1 MLEGNLNILNLLLK
15 KRGKGNTGV
24 GIIQGKQFQVFEQR
38 ADSGPSWAEGGWDK
52 KTERF
57 LKKA

>member
-38 ADSGPSWAEGGWDK
+38 ADSGPSWAGLEEAGTRG
-52 KTERF
+52 
-57 LKKA
+57 

>member
-24 GIIQGKQFQVFEQR
+24 GIFQGKQFQVFEQR
-38 ADSGPSWAEGGWDK
+38 ADSGPSWAGLEEAGTRK
-52 KTERF
+52 QNVS
-57 LKKA
+57 